1 MKTNSKI
8 SKVLLAGISTAT
20 LLTVASPAID
30 AQEENSSQ
38 NNTQGAQQ
46 SQEQEN
52 IKEVT
57 TYKEFKNAD
66 GPVSINPANL
76 SDKQLEDLGFNAKQ
90 TKEEFGIRENGIQAE
105 ATKKWSQKI
114 SKNQLA
120 GASATIGGVI
130 TVIGGI
136 LTAGTVSTVSGG
148 AFEIIA
154 GVITGSKYNGV
165 NVGGTATK
173 RLVRENPYQKP
184 VKKWVYKITWAKAY

>member
-90 TKEEFGIRENGIQAE
+90 TKEEFGISENGIQAE

>member
-90 TKEEFGIRENGIQAE
+90 TKEEFGISENGIQAE
-105 ATKKWSQKI
+105 ATKK
-114 SKNQLA
+114 
-120 GASATIGGVI
+120 
-130 TVIGGI
+130 
-136 LTAGTVSTVSGG
+136 
-148 AFEIIA
+148 
-154 GVITGSKYNGV
+154 
-165 NVGGTATK
+165 
-173 RLVRENPYQKP
+173 
-184 VKKWVYKITWAKAY
+184 